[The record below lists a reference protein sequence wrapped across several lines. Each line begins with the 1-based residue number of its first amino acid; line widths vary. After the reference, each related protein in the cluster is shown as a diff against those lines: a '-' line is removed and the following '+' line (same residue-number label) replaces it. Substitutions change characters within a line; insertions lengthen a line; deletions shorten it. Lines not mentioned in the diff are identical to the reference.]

1 MRRRLPCLLLV
12 GSLLVGSLVRASPSH
27 TIWMFVTGAGKPVRV
42 QVELSP
48 ERLCSFDRP
57 GGPWLDA
64 WYGPGAQ
71 IPLTFPTDCICY
83 RYTHGYFRQTDFTLP
98 RRECAAR
105 HGRELHPVPPIVIV
119 AD

>member
-1 MRRRLPCLLLV
+1 MCNLYRIEKNPDAIRRLF
-12 GSLLVGSLVRASPSH
+12 AD
-27 TIWMFVTGAGKPVRV
+27 I
-42 QVELSP
+42 
-48 ERLCSFDRP
+48 
-57 GGPWLDA
+57 
-64 WYGPGAQ
+64 Q

-83 RYTHGYFRQTDFTLP
+83 RYTHGYFRQTDFTQP